1 MVNQVSVEDLE
12 ASFGS
17 LMGQL
22 EALRAESA
30 RVGLAANQKMQQLT
44 KEVNQ
49 LREQVSVLEQQV
61 SEKNERESLH
71 ASIIED
77 EAHAQLVHDQIQVP
91 ESHLKL
97 FYDHLRLSVKPD
109 PFGGVQVSLGSFKLP
124 DLRFTLRY
132 QDSSYVVSECDP
144 LVIGL
149 SELVDM
155 LNADTQPGALARF
168 ICRIRS
174 RYTAQ
179 YSDEF

>member
-1 MVNQVSVEDLE
+1 MVNQVEDLE
-12 ASFGS
+12 TSFGS
-17 LMGQL
+17 LMGQIDNL
-22 EALRAESA
+22 QAESA
-30 RVGLAANQKMQQLT
+30 RVGLINHQTVQQLT

-49 LREQVSVLEQQV
+49 LKEQVSALEQQL
-61 SEKNERESLH
+61 SEKNSRESLH
-71 ASIIED
+71 ASLID
-77 EAHAQLVHDQIQVP
+77 NEAYSQLVYDQIHVP
-91 ESHLKL
+91 ETNLKL
-97 FYDHLRLSVKPD
+97 FYDHLRLSVTPD

-132 QDSSYVVSECDP
+132 HNSLYIVSECDP

-149 SELVDM
+149 ADLVDQ
-155 LNADTQPGALARF
+155 LNADTQSGALARF

>member
-1 MVNQVSVEDLE
+1 MVNQVEDLE
-12 ASFGS
+12 TSFGS
-17 LMGQL
+17 LMGQIEKL
-22 EALRAESA
+22 HAESA
-30 RVGLAANQKMQQLT
+30 RVGLVNHQTVQQLI
-44 KEVNQ
+44 KEINQ
-49 LREQVSVLEQQV
+49 LEEQVSALEQQV
-61 SEKNERESLH
+61 SEKNTRESLH
-71 ASIIED
+71 ASLIED
-77 EAHAQLVHDQIQVP
+77 EAYSKLLHDQIHVP
-91 ESHLKL
+91 ETNLKL

-132 QDSSYVVSECDP
+132 QDSLYVVSECDP

-149 SELVDM
+149 ADLVDQ
-155 LNADTQPGALARF
+155 LNADTQSGALARF